1 MDGVA
6 ELAGTVVQ
14 AGPPGGVSLR
24 TGVITAV
31 NAGPPPSV
39 DVTIGETST
48 PAVPYADSIAT
59 PAVND
64 VVMVLVTQPGGS
76 ERRGG
81 RRHGGAVF
89 VVGRPAV

>member
-1 MDGVA
+1 MDAVE

-14 AGPPGGVSLR
+14 AGPPGGVSMR
-24 TGVITAV
+24 TGVVTAV
-31 NAGPPPSV
+31 NVGPPPTL
-39 DVTIGETST
+39 DVTVGETST

-64 VVMVLVTQPGGS
+64 VVMVLVSQPGGS
-76 ERRGG
+76 ARRGG

-89 VVGRPAV
+89 VVGRPAT